1 MNIPKISKG
10 TWIRSIVLFLSL
22 VNGGLVMFGKH
33 PLPISDDDVNNFVS
47 AFAVIITAVAAWWKD
62 NDFTKSARIKKKQ
75 INR

>member
-1 MNIPKISKG
+1 
-10 TWIRSIVLFLSL
+10 
-22 VNGGLVMFGKH
+22 MFGKH